1 MSDLARLL
9 ARQLLDEARALP
21 RRGARRLGG
30 RPDVAAC
37 ATTDEIR
44 AAARRAL
51 PKVIFD
57 FVDGA
62 AGDEWTARRNIAD
75 LQALEIAPR
84 ILVDVSVVDTG
95 TTALGTPI
103 ALPVIGAPTG
113 LTGLVHHEGEV
124 GLATGAHRAG
134 SIYTLAAMSS
144 YSIEE
149 VAAASP
155 GPTWF
160 QTYVWRDRGLVA
172 ELLGRARAAGMTAAV
187 FTVDVPVAAA
197 RDRDRRNGFGL
208 PPRATFRSVAS
219 GLRRPAWSW
228 AFLRDPRITAANVA
242 ADPHAAGEAISVAGY
257 INEQF
262 DPRADW
268 SALEWLRGV
277 WDGPLVVK
285 GLTRAEDARQAVA
298 LGADAV
304 VVSNHGGRQ
313 LDHAPTTIRAL
324 PAVADAVGAD
334 AEVFLD
340 GGIRRGTDVLKAV
353 ALGARA
359 VLVGR
364 PLVFGLGAGGA
375 AGVERAMTILGDEL
389 RTAMTLAG
397 VARIADLDPSL
408 IVARPAA
415 DDPSH
420 PSTTTGRRHPG
431 G

>member
-9 ARQLLDEARALP
+9 AQQLADEARTLP
-21 RRGARRLGG
+21 RRGMRRLKGT
-30 RPDVAAC
+30 PDVAAC
-37 ATTDEIR
+37 GTIDEVRI
-44 AAARRAL
+44 AARRAL

-62 AGDEWTARRNIAD
+62 AGDEWTARRNID
-75 LQALEIAPR
+75 DFQALDVLPR
-84 ILVDVSVVDTG
+84 VLVDVSVVDTG

-113 LTGLVHHEGEV
+113 LTGLVHQQGEL

-144 YSIEE
+144 HAIEE
-149 VAAASP
+149 VAAASA

-172 ELLGRARAAGMTAAV
+172 ALLQRARAAGMTTAV
-187 FTVDVPVAAA
+187 LTVDVPIAAS

-208 PPRATFRSVAS
+208 PPRATFRTVAS

-228 AFLRDPRITAANVA
+228 AFLRGPRITAANVA
-242 ADPHAAGEAISVAGY
+242 ADPSAAGEAISVAGY

-262 DPRADW
+262 DPAADW
-268 SALEWLRGV
+268 SALEWLRGI

-285 GLTRAEDARQAVA
+285 GLTRPEDARQAVA

-313 LDHAPTTIRAL
+313 LDHAPSTIRAL
-324 PAVADAVGAD
+324 PAVVDAVGAD
-334 AEVFLD
+334 AEVYLD
-340 GGIRRGTDVLKAV
+340 GGVRRGTDVLKAV

-375 AGVERAMTILGDEL
+375 DGVQRAMTILGDEL

-408 IVARPAA
+408 VAPL
-415 DDPSH
+415 DPQ
-420 PSTTTGRRHPG
+420 TTTSRRQLG
-431 G
+431 A